1 MILHTVRKE
10 KLEKVANFG
19 FECQIG
25 RDFHKNFRSRLF
37 GDRGSNYDD

>member
-1 MILHTVRKE
+1 VRKE

-25 RDFHKNFRSRLF
+25 RDFHKNFRSRPVLQAVW
-37 GDRGSNYDD
+37 RQREQL